1 MPVFMIERR
10 YAEEFTP
17 DAEGAAQV
25 RLINEDEDVR
35 WLYSFLSTDKRKS
48 FACTRRSPPRPSA
61 EPPSAPACPPTW
73 SSRSATRCCPTVH
86 CSR

>member
-25 RLINEDEDVR
+25 RLINEDQDVR
-35 WLYSFLSTDKRKS
+35 WL
-48 FACTRRSPPRPSA
+48 
-61 EPPSAPACPPTW
+61 
-73 SSRSATRCCPTVH
+73 
-86 CSR
+86 